1 MKILLVQWEVS
12 MDVLYGIIDANREVR
27 ADTNTNVEL
36 KTVCIYW
43 KCHSSIQC

>member
-1 MKILLVQWEVS
+1 MRKDS